1 MDHFFVDNL
10 WLVMDLCTGG
20 NLTTRKLKELEVVVV
35 AEQILRAISYMHV
48 RGICHRDLKMEN
60 ILYENSSKQ
69 STIRLIDFGI
79 SQTYEKQEGTKK
91 PYGGAAYT
99 LSPEVASGGEY
110 TSKSDVW
117 SIGVIVWILLAGDY
131 PFLKTQEDLKNED
144 KMQRLRAGEY
154 SFGITWKGRD
164 ISDNA
169 KMFVQGCLKRDPQ
182 NRWSAIEALEF
193 LQDKWI
199 ATLEERGEKE
209 LEKME
214 KDFAANPPR
223 VDPRSPVRTFS
234 EPKVKDPSA
243 VLKQTYAS
251 KVKKDHEIFDYDII
265 AGIRR
270 FIGYGL
276 LKRTILLTMA
286 NMLDRQD
293 IGRLQE
299 TFLMADTT
307 HSGTITMPELKS
319 AFEKLNIP
327 DLDDVEMEK
336 IFKGMDH
343 DHSGQIHYAEFL
355 AALAEGAGLVTT
367 TALSDAFDR
376 IDIEGKGYITHDD
389 LKAILGHSYDKT
401 VVDKMIEEGDFK
413 KNNRVEFDELL
424 QLMTLPEETT
434 NPTT

>member
-1 MDHFFVDNL
+1 M
-10 WLVMDLCTGG
+10 
-20 NLTTRKLKELEVVVV
+20 
-35 AEQILRAISYMHV
+35 
-48 RGICHRDLKMEN
+48 
-60 ILYENSSKQ
+60 
-69 STIRLIDFGI
+69 
-79 SQTYEKQEGTKK
+79 
-91 PYGGAAYT
+91 
-99 LSPEVASGGEY
+99 
-110 TSKSDVW
+110 
-117 SIGVIVWILLAGDY
+117 
-131 PFLKTQEDLKNED
+131 
-144 KMQRLRAGEY
+144 
-154 SFGITWKGRD
+154 
-164 ISDNA
+164 
-169 KMFVQGCLKRDPQ
+169 
-182 NRWSAIEALEF
+182 
-193 LQDKWI
+193 
-199 ATLEERGEKE
+199 
-209 LEKME
+209 
-214 KDFAANPPR
+214 
-223 VDPRSPVRTFS
+223 
-234 EPKVKDPSA
+234 
-243 VLKQTYAS
+243 
-251 KVKKDHEIFDYDII
+251 KKDHEIFDYDII

-307 HSGTITMPELKS
+307 HSGTITMPELKN

>member
-1 MDHFFVDNL
+1 
-10 WLVMDLCTGG
+10 MDLCTGG
-20 NLTTRKLKELEVVVV
+20 NLTTRKLKELDVVVV

-79 SQTYEKQEGTKK
+79 SQTYEKKEGERK

-131 PFLKTQEDLKNED
+131 PFLKTEEDLKNDE
-144 KMQRLRAGEY
+144 KMQRLKAGNY
-154 SFGITWKGRD
+154 SFGITWKGRG

-169 KMFVQGCLKRDPQ
+169 KLFVQGCLKKDPEK
-182 NRWSAIEALEF
+182 RWSAVEALEF

-199 ATLEERGEKE
+199 ATLEEKGEKE
-209 LEKME
+209 LLQME
-214 KDFAANPPR
+214 KDFAENPPR
-223 VDPRSPVRTFS
+223 VDPRSPVRKYS
-234 EPKVKDPSA
+234 ETKVKDPSA
-243 VLKQTYAS
+243 VLKQTYAL
-251 KVKKDHEIFDYDII
+251 KVKKKHEIFDHDII
-265 AGIRR
+265 ADIRR
-270 FIGYGL
+270 FIDYGL
-276 LKRTILLTMA
+276 LKKTVLLTMA

-293 IGRLQE
+293 VGRLQE

-307 HSGTITMPELKS
+307 HSGTITMPELKN
-319 AFEKLNIP
+319 AFKTLNIP
-327 DLDDVEMEK
+327 DLDDDEMEK

-355 AALAEGAGLVTT
+355 AALAEGAGLVTQDS
-367 TALSDAFDR
+367 LSDAFDR

-389 LKAILGHSYDKT
+389 LKAILGHSYNKGI
-401 VVDKMIEEGDFK
+401 VDKMIEEGDFK
-413 KNNRVEFDELL
+413 KNNRIEFDELL
-424 QLMTLPEETT
+424 QLMILPDEEVNLAT
-434 NPTT
+434 